1 MTIMQIGYAL
11 VVVAIGLMIYA
22 SSVGAVKTSDPPCVF
37 NALCT
42 CTSGYVD
49 NFGTVQCLNV
59 PFPAMPNA
67 LNTSKVY
74 SLKMDNTGLT
84 EIGSLFLQGTGL
96 YRLEISRNPI
106 YEVTDDAFY
115 GLERSLRELIL
126 KYDGLIEVPTK
137 SIRYLQNLHHLDLSG
152 NEISVIERDSFRG
165 LQNALEHLIIS
176 DNSISHIPIDAFH
189 GLPNLDT
196 LDLSSN
202 NLHEITPDVFR
213 EQMNSLVRV
222 NFADNLLSEIPYI
235 PLAMLKSLRHLDLS
249 SNRIT
254 GFHIVSDT
262 QPLNIKLAL
271 EELHLEHNKINSIQ
285 PASFQYFLT
294 VNRTFLDFNP
304 IHIISDNAFQSAK
317 IRELYIRHCRL
328 DFIEPMAFAGL
339 ESSLHVLDISGN
351 NITTLPEK
359 LLSSFDFLSEV
370 NVKDNK
376 IYSIFPQSGGSVRFQ
391 SDLSEIDLSGERNGP
406 ANLQDIKRLDKLRTL
421 TVGRMMSNQLSPDD
435 FLGFGMH
442 LENLRIHHAG
452 LKNVKAHAFTHVP
465 GIKRLDLSENS
476 IDSIEKGAFQEIG
489 HSLVSLKIAHGLSAQ
504 MTQLPNDIRELTS
517 LKELDLSNN
526 RLKSIG
532 DNAFHFLKNLET
544 LELNDNLI
552 EQLQKGT
559 FQRDIHQKLEEV
571 ALEFN
576 SLRLISM
583 HTFVD
588 LEVCL
593 LAQLILS

>member
-1 MTIMQIGYAL
+1 MTVMQIGYAL
-11 VVVAIGLMIYA
+11 VVVAVGLMIYA
-22 SSVGAVKTSDPPCVF
+22 SSVGAVKSPDPPCVF
-37 NALCT
+37 NSLCT
-42 CTSGYVD
+42 CTNGIMD
-49 NFGTVQCLNV
+49 NFGTVQCSNV

-84 EIGSLFLQGTGL
+84 DIGSYFLQATGL
-96 YRLEISRNPI
+96 YRLEISHNPI
-106 YEVTDDAFY
+106 YEVSDDAFH

-126 KYDGLIEVPTK
+126 KYNGLIEIPTK
-137 SIRYLQNLHHLDLSG
+137 SLRYLHKLYHLDLSG

-176 DNSISHIPIDAFH
+176 DNSISHMPIDAFH
-189 GLPNLDT
+189 GLPNLNT

-222 NFADNLLSEIPYI
+222 NFADNLLNEIPYI

-254 GFHIVSDT
+254 GFQIESAT

-271 EELHLEHNKINSIQ
+271 DEMHLEHNEINVIQ
-285 PASFQYFLT
+285 PAGFQYFLT

-304 IHIISDNAFQSAK
+304 IHIISDNAFQSAR

-328 DFIEPMAFAGL
+328 DFIEPEAFAGL
-339 ESSLHVLDISGN
+339 ESSLQVLDISGN

-359 LLSSFDFLSEV
+359 LLSSFDFLGEV

-376 IYSIFPQSGGSVRFQ
+376 IFSIFPQSGSSVRFQ
-391 SDLSEIDLSGERNGP
+391 SDLYQLDVSGDRNGP
-406 ANLQDIKRLDKLRTL
+406 ANFRDIKRLDKLRTL
-421 TVGRMMSNQLSPDD
+421 TVGKLTSTQLSPDD
-435 FLGFGMH
+435 FQGFGMH
-442 LENLRIHHAG
+442 LENLKINHAG
-452 LKNVKAHAFTHVP
+452 LKSVKSHAFINVR

-489 HSLVSLKIAHGLSAQ
+489 HSLLSLKIAHGLSAQ
-504 MTQLPNDIRELTS
+504 MTQLPDIRELTS

-526 RLKSIG
+526 RLKSIS
-532 DNAFHFLKNLET
+532 DTAFHFLRNLET
-544 LELNDNLI
+544 LELNDNQI

-559 FQRDIHQKLEEV
+559 FQRDIHQKLGEV
-571 ALEFN
+571 AIEFN
-576 SLRLISM
+576 SLRHIST

-588 LEVCL
+588 LEVCFRSL
-593 LAQLILS
+593 